1 MNLILV
7 PTDFSEQATNAL
19 DFAAQI
25 AEKNGARVLLLHV
38 LEHPSDSAFNTMGIA
53 TKDSDPMDN
62 IYLIKMMEAAKKKME
77 GIVHDDAF
85 AKINLEYKIIVGRP
99 FEQIARTLAET
110 KGDLVVMGTTGTSG
124 IEEMLVGSNTERV
137 VRRAQCPV
145 ISIKEKANF
154 AAIKNIAFASDF
166 ANPYNDLVAELKQ
179 LQKLFDARL
188 SLVRINTPNSF
199 TTTRHDLALMKKFAE
214 VHKLENYTMDIYN
227 DTLEDVGIIY
237 YAEDAGAAMIAL
249 GTHKR
254 KGIVN
259 LLSGSI
265 AEDVVNHATRPVWTY
280 KLK

>member
-1 MNLILV
+1 MKSILV
-7 PTDFSEQATNAL
+7 PTDFSEQANNAL

-25 AEKNGARVLLLHV
+25 AEKNGADVLLLHV
-38 LEHPSDSAFNTMGIA
+38 LEHPGDNAFNTMGIA
-53 TKDSDPMDN
+53 TKDNDPMDN

-77 GIVHDDAF
+77 AIVADDAF
-85 AKINLEYKIIVGRP
+85 SKIKLEYHIIVGRP
-99 FEQIARTLAET
+99 FEQISRTLADRAS
-110 KGDLVVMGTTGTSG
+110 DLVVMGTTGASG
-124 IEEMLVGSNTERV
+124 LEEMLVGSNTERV
-137 VRRAQCPV
+137 VRRAHCPV
-145 ISIKEKANF
+145 ISIKDKANF
-154 AAIKNIAFASDF
+154 GAIKNIAFASDF
-166 ANPYNDLVAELKQ
+166 ANSYDELVGELKA

-199 TTTRHDLALMKKFAE
+199 TTTRHDMSLMKKFAE
-214 VHKLENYTMDIYN
+214 LHKLENFTMDIYN

-265 AEDVVNHATRPVWTY
+265 AEDVVSHSKRPVWTY
-280 KLK
+280 KMK